1 MLRNSKLG
9 LALAVLLSGSMWFY
23 VQHILVGHQQTY
35 AAAHGIPRGNLSDL
49 YPRWLGARELLL
61 HHRDPYSPEV
71 TRDIQ
76 IGYYGRPLD
85 PTRPFDPKD
94 QQGFAYPV
102 FVVFLLAPTISLPFS
117 TVQIGFRWFLLIL
130 TAVTVPLWL
139 RALRWRISCVA
150 IATLV
155 LLALGNFPVVQ
166 GFKLQQL
173 TLLVSGMI
181 AACALLLV
189 SNHLLLGGM
198 VLALA
203 TIKPQIVLLLTAWL
217 LLWALSDYHNRRRL
231 IWGFAL
237 TMAALLAGSEYLMPG
252 WIAEFAKAVVAY
264 REYLNH
270 PKSVL
275 LTLTTPAVG
284 LVFSALLLIM
294 LAVVCWRTR
303 HAPADAGIFG
313 LVFSLV
319 LAVTVVVIPMTA
331 PYNQVLLLPAVLLIL
346 RHRESLWTKHPLM
359 RATCII
365 SGLIVLWPW
374 LATLGLTAASFFFPA
389 ERVQDAWAVPLWTS
403 LAIPV
408 AVLVLLAAVLNE
420 VSRAATHDQSRP
432 VQDKGASP
440 SA

>member
-1 MLRNSKLG
+1 LLRNSKLG
-9 LALAVLLSGSMWFY
+9 LALAVLLTGSMWFY
-23 VQHILVGHQQTY
+23 VQHILVRHQQAY
-35 AAAHGIPRGNLSDL
+35 AAVHGIPRGNLSDL

-61 HHRDPYSPEV
+61 HGRDPYSPEV

-76 IGYYGRPLD
+76 IGYYGRALD

-102 FVVFLLAPTISLPFS
+102 FVVFLLAPTVTLPFS

-139 RALRWRISCVA
+139 RALRWHISCVA

-217 LLWALSDYHNRRRL
+217 LLWALSDYHNRRRF

-237 TMAALLAGSEYLMPG
+237 TMAALLAGSEYLLPG
-252 WIAEFAKAVVAY
+252 WIAKFAKAVVAY

-303 HAPADAGIFG
+303 HAPADTPIFG

-319 LAVTVVVIPMTA
+319 LAIAVVVVPMTA

-346 RHRESLWTKHPLM
+346 RHRRFLWTKHPLM

-365 SGLIVLWPW
+365 SGLIVFWPW
-374 LATLGLTAASFFFPA
+374 LATLGLTAASFFLPA
-389 ERVQDAWAVPLWTS
+389 ERVQNAWAVPLWSS

-420 VSRAATHDQSRP
+420 VSRAATDDQSRP
-432 VQDKGASP
+432 VPDKGASP

>member
-1 MLRNSKLG
+1 
-9 LALAVLLSGSMWFY
+9 MWFY
-23 VQHILVGHQQTY
+23 VQHLLVGHQKAY
-35 AAAHGIPRGNLSDL
+35 AAAHAIPRGNLSDL

-61 HHRDPYSPEV
+61 QHRDPYSPEV

-76 IGYYGRPLD
+76 IGYYGRQLDPARPLD
-85 PTRPFDPKD
+85 PTD

-102 FVVFLLAPTISLPFS
+102 FVVFLLAPTIALPFS

-155 LLALGNFPVVQ
+155 ILALGNFPAVQ
-166 GFKLQQL
+166 GIKLQQL

-181 AACALLLV
+181 AGCAVLLV
-189 SNHLLLGGM
+189 SNHLLLAGI

-203 TIKPQIVLLLTAWL
+203 TIKPQIVLLLTVWL
-217 LLWALSDYHNRRRL
+217 LLWALSDDHDRRRF
-231 IWGFAL
+231 IWAFAL
-237 TMAALLAGSEYLMPG
+237 TMAALLAGSEYLLPG
-252 WIAEFAKAVVAY
+252 WIARFARAVVAY

-275 LTLTTPAVG
+275 LTLTTSG
-284 LVFSALLLIM
+284 WGMLFSALILIM

-303 HAPADAGIFG
+303 HAPADSPRFG
-313 LVFSLV
+313 LMVSLV

-331 PYNQVLLLPAVLLIL
+331 PYNQVLLLPGVLLIV
-346 RHRESLWTKHPLM
+346 RHRRSLWTKHPIM
-359 RATCII
+359 RATCVI
-365 SGLIVLWPW
+365 SGLIVFWPW
-374 LATLGLTAASFFFPA
+374 LATLGLTVASFFVPA

-420 VSRAATHDQSRP
+420 VSRAAIDDHSRSEP
-432 VQDKGASP
+432 GQGASP
-440 SA
+440 GA